1 MSADTFGTGNS
12 TPYIAVEGEPAPSST
27 TGVLADRHLVTGD
40 YFRTIGTPLL
50 RGRTFSTADTTGS
63 PNVAVVNEA
72 LAARLWPGEDP
83 VGRRF
88 RSSSEPEGRLEVIGV
103 VPNARYR
110 RGEIGGPA
118 VPRFFV
124 SLDQFDGVARTLHVR
139 TRMPTAGTLTPS
151 VTEAIRRLDSAVP
164 VYDVYTL
171 ERQINDS
178 GGGFGG
184 VRGAAVI
191 TGVLGLLA
199 LTLALVGTYG
209 VLSFTVRARTRE
221 IGIRMAFGLTPGR
234 VFRTLLRESWNIA
247 LFGVAIGLALSF
259 AAGKVMEGF
268 LFGVV
273 PYDPVTLLA
282 VVILMGGISTLVGFL
297 PARRASRMNPIET
310 LRYE

>member
-1 MSADTFGTGNS
+1 
-12 TPYIAVEGEPAPSST
+12 PA
-27 TGVLADRHLVTGD
+27 L
-40 YFRTIGTPLL
+40 
-50 RGRTFSTADTTGS
+50 
-63 PNVAVVNEA
+63 
-72 LAARLWPGEDP
+72 
-83 VGRRF
+83 
-88 RSSSEPEGRLEVIGV
+88 
-103 VPNARYR
+103 
-110 RGEIGGPA
+110 
-118 VPRFFV
+118 PRFFV
-124 SLDQFDGVARTLHVR
+124 SLDQFDVLARTVHVR
-139 TRMPTAGTLTPS
+139 SRTPTAGTLTS
-151 VTEAIRRLDSAVP
+151 AVTETIRRLDSAVP

-178 GGGFGG
+178 GGGFGA
-184 VRGAAVI
+184 VKGAVVI

-234 VFRTLLRESWNIA
+234 VFRMLLRESWNIA
-247 LFGVAIGLALSF
+247 LFGIAIGLSSSVAP
-259 AAGKVMEGF
+259 GKVMQGF

-310 LRYE
+310 IPYEHKITAR

>member
-1 MSADTFGTGNS
+1 
-12 TPYIAVEGEPAPSST
+12 
-27 TGVLADRHLVTGD
+27 
-40 YFRTIGTPLL
+40 
-50 RGRTFSTADTTGS
+50 
-63 PNVAVVNEA
+63 
-72 LAARLWPGEDP
+72 LWPGEDAL
-83 VGRRF
+83 GRRF
-88 RSSSEPEGRLEVIGV
+88 RTNSEADALLEVIGV
-103 VPNARYR
+103 VPNAPYR

-118 VPRFFV
+118 VPRYFV
-124 SLDQFDGVARTLHVR
+124 SLDQFDAVNRTLHVR
-139 TRMPTAGTLTPS
+139 SRTAAAGTLIS
-151 VTEAIRRLDSAVP
+151 GVTETIRRLDSAVP

-178 GGGFGG
+178 GGGFGA
-184 VRGAAVI
+184 VKGAVVI

-234 VFRTLLRESWNIA
+234 VFRMLLRESWNIA
-247 LFGVAIGLALSF
+247 LFGIAIGLSLSV
-259 AAGKVMEGF
+259 AAGKVLEQF

-273 PYDPVTLLA
+273 PYDPLTLLS
-282 VVILMGGISTLVGFL
+282 VVMLMGGISSLVGFL

>member
-1 MSADTFGTGNS
+1 M
-12 TPYIAVEGEPAPSST
+12 
-27 TGVLADRHLVTGD
+27 R
-40 YFRTIGTPLL
+40 
-50 RGRTFSTADTTGS
+50 
-63 PNVAVVNEA
+63 
-72 LAARLWPGEDP
+72 RLD
-83 VGRRF
+83 
-88 RSSSEPEGRLEVIGV
+88 
-103 VPNARYR
+103 
-110 RGEIGGPA
+110 PA
-118 VPRFFV
+118 VPVF
-124 SLDQFDGVARTLHVR
+124 
-139 TRMPTAGTLTPS
+139 
-151 VTEAIRRLDSAVP
+151 
-164 VYDVYTL
+164 DVYTL

-221 IGIRMAFGLTPGR
+221 IGIRMAFGLTPSR
-234 VFRTLLRESWNIA
+234 VFRMLLRESWNIA